1 MMKRRS
7 SVLQFSLL
15 ALARCSGTKSR
26 RMMKMKIMMMMTMM
40 KEEYDVE
47 DDDAVRS
54 FAILAAGTGAVQR
67 H

>member
-1 MMKRRS
+1 
-7 SVLQFSLL
+7 
-15 ALARCSGTKSR
+15 
-26 RMMKMKIMMMMTMM
+26 MKMKIMMMMTMM